1 MSNNSNKGLY
11 YNFILEPLGMY
22 SAGSDESVSQMSA
35 AFGVRSAINDLA
47 RFNPKLGQILQKAGY
62 DKIQFT
68 DLLPP
73 NEEGERAGG
82 ETDECADTQPG
93 DQNEPDF
100 RIAGRIFDVPIPPG
114 ALINS
119 RFATIHEF
127 GHALNDLLGQIFSK
141 KNYTDTVEFKNAYN
155 ADFNYLKDR
164 YDQGFLVGAERDFVR
179 DMVSYPTLSGEWVK
193 IESQDTTE
201 LVPNIIGAIIESS
214 YVNGQGYQPLTVQ
227 TNLNSFDVLSLFF
240 NVTSKLRDAL
250 DAIGTH
256 KPDEFKD
263 KKDCPEG
270 KGKKFFKGTK
280 PDQIAAQ
287 INGAAAAP
295 AYDPIILDL
304 NGDGIQTVS
313 IDAGFTFDNRA
324 TGFEND
330 TAWVSDTDGFLAIDS
345 RDDGYI
351 VDGSQL
357 FGTSMKLT
365 NGSSA
370 SDGFAALSQFDSNH
384 DGLISS
390 LDAAYLKIGVLK
402 GEGTFETLS
411 ELGIASIS
419 LSSTAARSTDS
430 NQNTQLAIGSFTW
443 ANGQTGFLADYALKD
458 NTMLS
463 SSTAPIEVSAAIE
476 ALPSARGLGTV
487 RDLQQAMELDSSGVL
502 TSLVTSFTQATSFE
516 QQDNLLTQIL
526 LKWTDSDTLPHNLP
540 GLHMDNQVYNAVQRF
555 YGQTL
560 TYAGALNGAP
570 GIFQSEYL
578 SSAFQLI
585 KDYVYAQM
593 VSTGSI
599 SDLADLLADGS
610 YNSTVDSP
618 ERFDLTLVATSLL
631 ELEQTDPSLASFK
644 ATEFVKMLDGFGI
657 TEDTDFE
664 SSFRNVIAAASP
676 SLLAIIDQYSNGV
689 QSFADNATIVRSSI
703 AFNETITAHGNNDF
717 IYMGDGSLSVLN
729 STGDNTFVEGGRFG
743 KNIIN
748 LGAGNNRVYLRSPGT
763 SIEQIDVLGADADVH
778 FGPGTTLIVEGQGN
792 GKFFFDQGDGVLTV
806 RGGAVDLS
814 RSHTDRIVFGTGI
827 TPGDIQMS
835 LEGTDLTNVRLNFSG
850 STDTILLENEI
861 VSSLSTKHVTEF
873 EFADGSVLNLAQIQN
888 NPLYVTFTGD
898 FQTFQRIYSPLAETT
913 TINGSHN
920 SILVGSGNST
930 FIDHGIGNQFFLSAA
945 SNNAGNAGNDTVTVG
960 RDTRITEGGGLDTFN
975 IGIGSGTTV
984 IQPYGTPLHQG
995 DFDTINFGQG
1005 VSASGLYFWAPPVAS
1020 GQVTAYDLNIDLA
1033 TGEKVI
1039 LSGTLASRLGVPPNA
1054 FTPKYV
1060 EKFTFADGSSLT
1072 LDQVL
1077 AQGVHV
1083 IAFTDPFFGGPTI
1096 DRRFAAWKEITTVV
1110 GDNGFIYEGSGN
1122 DAIEDRGNHNR
1133 IDAGRG
1139 NNTII
1144 VGTNTTIASSS
1155 GTDVITVK
1163 AGSGTTLIQEA
1174 GALGGA
1180 FNNGNDTIVFG
1191 AGIDEANIFASFTA
1205 ETTLEI
1211 SLGTGDKIVI
1221 EGQTSDLSGLRRVN
1235 TFTFADGQSF
1245 TAQQLLDMSVMA
1257 VNNSLDNVTI
1267 DRSASTVNERI
1278 NNSGHFD
1285 TILLGGGTTTVFD
1298 TGSDNTIYG
1307 GTGSAFINA
1316 SSNSS
1321 IHGGA
1326 GDALITVASGVS
1338 GVQVFEQTVGSGP
1351 NGFDSVVFSGAVS
1364 VDEFTLSSAG
1374 KDLTLTDSLGAA
1386 ILTLKDGLDAT
1397 AIAKSVADFSFSDGS
1412 HIAFSD
1418 LIQRGVNVSDSSSDV
1433 TVDRSFSAAKEII
1446 THTGSNGT
1454 FLLGSGDVTMT
1465 VGSNDTIHS
1474 GSGSSSFNIAEGSGS
1489 TTIIEDAQSINNGA
1503 GDLIHLLNPVDANQ
1517 VTVRASGSDFTL
1529 GFAPGDTVTLVSQ
1542 LDGAGLKNIGAF
1554 INSDGSILVDSAE
1567 IQQIADASRSTA
1579 GDDVLTGSRFG
1590 DQINGGDGND
1600 TVAAG
1605 LGNDD
1610 LSGGLGDDILS
1621 GDAGNDFL
1629 YGDDGDDTLNG
1640 GSGEDILNGYVGADT
1655 LNGND
1660 GNDVL
1665 VGGLGNDIA
1674 SGGIGDDTYVFNLGD
1689 GVDTIDDGAGVL
1701 GGGNDAIEL
1710 GALRSNVLF
1719 AAEGED
1725 LRISFTQSAES
1736 VLVQG
1741 FLSADSSRHIELV
1754 KFSDGSNI
1762 SYADIVTLVSTPPGQ
1777 DIYGTSGNDTL
1788 AGTIGADRIFGQNG
1802 LDTISAGG
1810 GDDLAYGG
1818 NGNDALN
1825 GQDGNDTLFGE
1836 AGVDTLHGGIGMDA
1850 LDGGAG
1856 NDFLYGDEGDDNLLG
1871 GTGIDDLNG
1880 GDGNDSLDGGS
1891 GNDFL
1896 YGNSGNDVLAGGAGI
1911 DYLEGGVGTD
1921 SLDGGTGNDI
1931 LYGMDDNDTLAGGGG
1946 NDTLDGGDGDDNLD
1960 GGSGAD
1966 FLYGMAG
1973 NDVLSGGTGIDTIDG
1988 GIGDDTISGGTGNDV
2003 LLGGDGIDHID
2014 GGVGSDD
2021 IHGGAGDDILIGAG
2035 GNDTIAGDDGND
2047 SIYGDTGNDIL
2058 TGGTGNDYLEGK
2070 NGVDT
2075 LSGSTGDDNLVGG
2088 YGNDTYLFSQGDG
2101 VDTVSDQGRV
2111 SDHMDTIRFGSGV
2124 TTQDVAFYMQG
2135 SDLYLSQG
2143 AGDVIKITDQAST
2156 TSKIEKFELAD
2167 GHFAGSADINLL
2179 IQQMVAFD
2187 QDHTEVDITSVN
2199 DVRNNQDLMT
2209 IVSNVWHAA

>member
-1 MSNNSNKGLY
+1 
-11 YNFILEPLGMY
+11 MY

-35 AFGVRSAINDLA
+35 AYGVKSAINDLA

-62 DKIQFT
+62 NKIQFT

-73 NEEGERAGG
+73 NKEGERAGG

-100 RIAGRIFDVPIPPG
+100 RIAGRVFDVPIPPG

-164 YDQGFLVGAERDFVR
+164 YDHGFLIGAERDFVR
-179 DMVSYPTLSGEWVK
+179 DMVSYPSLSGEWVK
-193 IESQDTTE
+193 IESEDTEE

-214 YVNGQGYQPLTVQ
+214 FVNGQGNQPLTVQ
-227 TNLNSFDVLSLFF
+227 TNLNSFDVLGLFF

-256 KPDEFKD
+256 KPDEFKN

-270 KGKKFFKGTK
+270 NGKKFFKSPKK

-287 INGAAAAP
+287 TNGAAAAP

-324 TGFEND
+324 NGFEND

-345 RDDGYI
+345 RGDGYI

-357 FGTSMKLT
+357 FGTSMKLA
-365 NGSSA
+365 NGSTA

-390 LDAAYLKIGVLK
+390 LDAAYLQIGVLK

-443 ANGQTGFLADYALKD
+443 ANGQAGFLADYALKD
-458 NTMLS
+458 NTLLS
-463 SSTAPIEVSAAIE
+463 SASESVEVSAAIQ
-476 ALPSARGLGTV
+476 ALPAARGLGTV
-487 RDLQQAMELDSSGVL
+487 RDLQQAMELDSSGAL
-502 TSLVTSFTQATSFE
+502 TGLVTAFTQATSVE
-516 QQDNLLTQIL
+516 QQDTLLTQIL
-526 LKWTDSDTLPHNLP
+526 LKWTDSDTLPHTLP
-540 GLHMDNQVYNAVQRF
+540 GLHMDNQVYNAVERF

-593 VSTGSI
+593 VSTGPI

-610 YNSTVDSP
+610 YNPTEDSP

-631 ELEQTDPSLASFK
+631 ELEQTNPSLASFK

-717 IYMGDGSLSVLN
+717 IYMGDGPLSVLN
-729 STGDNTFVEGGRFG
+729 SNGENTFVEGGRFG

-763 SIEQIDVLGADADVH
+763 SIEQIDVLGADAEVN

-792 GKFFFDQGDGVLTV
+792 GKFFFDQGDGELTV

-814 RSHTDRIVFGTGI
+814 RSHTDRIVFGAGI
-827 TPGDIQMS
+827 LASDIQMS
-835 LEGTDLTNVRLNFSG
+835 LEGTALTNVRLNFNG
-850 STDTILLENEI
+850 STDTILMENAI
-861 VSSLSTKHVTEF
+861 VSSSSSKHVTEF
-873 EFADGSVLNLAQIQN
+873 EFANGSVLNLAQIQN

-898 FQTFQRIYSPLAETT
+898 NQTFQRIYSPLAEIT
-913 TINGSHN
+913 TINGSNN
-920 SILVGSGNST
+920 SILVGSGNSD
-930 FIDHGIGNQFFLSAA
+930 FIDHGVGNQFYLSPAF
-945 SNNAGNAGNDTVTVG
+945 SDAGTGGNVRVTVG
-960 RDTRITEGGGLDTFN
+960 RDARITEGGGLDTFN
-975 IGIGSGTTV
+975 IGMGSGTTV

-1039 LSGTLASRLGVPPNA
+1039 LSSTLASRLGVPPNA

-1096 DRRFAAWKEITTVV
+1096 DRRFATWKEITTVV

-1205 ETTLEI
+1205 DTTLEI
-1211 SLGTGDKIVI
+1211 SLGTGDKIII
-1221 EGQTSDLSGLRRVN
+1221 EGQTSDLSGLRRVD

-1245 TAQQLLDMSVMA
+1245 TVQQLLDMSVMA
-1257 VNNSLDNVTI
+1257 INNSLDNVTI

-1285 TILLGGGTTTVFD
+1285 TILLGGGTTTVYD

-1338 GVQVFEQTVGSGP
+1338 GVQVFEQTVGAGT
-1351 NGFDSVVFSGAVS
+1351 NGYDSVVLSGAVS
-1364 VDEFTLSSAG
+1364 VDEYTLSSVG
-1374 KDLTLTDSLGAA
+1374 KDLTLTDSLGTAV
-1386 ILTLKDGLDAT
+1386 LTLKDGLDAT
-1397 AIAKSVADFSFSDGS
+1397 AVAKSVADFSFSNGS
-1412 HIAFSD
+1412 HVAFND
-1418 LIQRGVNVSDSSSDV
+1418 LIQRGVNVSDSSSNA
-1433 TVDRSFSAAKEII
+1433 TVDRSFSAAKEFI
-1446 THTGSNGT
+1446 THTGDADT

-1465 VGSNDTIHS
+1465 VGTNDTIHS
-1474 GSGSSSFNIAEGSGS
+1474 GKGNDAFNIAAGSGI
-1489 TTIIEDAQSINNGA
+1489 TTIIEDAQSVSNGA
-1503 GDLIHLLNPVDANQ
+1503 GDFVQLLDQVDANQ
-1517 VTVRASGSDFTL
+1517 LTVRASGSDFTL
-1529 GFAPGDTVTLVSQ
+1529 GFAPGDSVTLVNQ
-1542 LDGAGLKNIGAF
+1542 LDAAGLKNVGAF
-1554 INSDGSILVDSAE
+1554 FNADGSILVDSGE
-1567 IQQIADASRSTA
+1567 IQQIANASRSTA

-1600 TVAAG
+1600 TISAG

-1640 GSGEDILNGYVGADT
+1640 GTGNDILNGYVGADT
-1655 LNGND
+1655 LNGGD

-1665 VGGLGNDIA
+1665 VGGLGNDFA

-1701 GGGNDAIEL
+1701 GGGNDTIEL
-1710 GALRSNVLF
+1710 GALRPNVLF
-1719 AAEGED
+1719 TAQGDD
-1725 LRISFTQSAES
+1725 LRIGFTQSAES

-1777 DIYGTSGNDTL
+1777 DIYGTNANNTLTGTGGNDRIYALNGNDTV
-1788 AGTIGADRIFGQNG
+1788 N
-1802 LDTISAGG
+1802 AGG
-1810 GDDLAYGG
+1810 GNDLAYGG

-1825 GQDGNDTLFGE
+1825 GQDGNDQLFGD
-1836 AGVDTLHGGIGMDA
+1836 AGVDTLYGGNGMDA
-1850 LDGGAG
+1850 LDGGDG
-1856 NDFLYGDEGDDNLLG
+1856 NDFLHGDDGDDVLLG
-1871 GTGIDDLNG
+1871 GNG
-1880 GDGNDSLDGGS
+1880 LDELHGENGNDSLDGGAGNDSLYGES
-1891 GNDFL
+1891 GNDTIVGGTGNDYL
-1896 YGNSGNDVLAGGAGI
+1896 YGGTGA
-1911 DYLEGGVGTD
+1911 D
-1921 SLDGGTGNDI
+1921 SLDGGAGADF
-1931 LYGMDDNDTLAGGGG
+1931 LYGENDNDTLAGGGG
-1946 NDTLDGGDGDDNLD
+1946 NDILDGGDGDDNLD

-1966 FLYGMAG
+1966 SLYGMAG

-2075 LSGSTGDDNLVGG
+2075 LSGSTGDDSLVGG

-2101 VDTVSDQGRV
+2101 VDTVNDQGRV
-2111 SDHMDTIRFGSGV
+2111 SDHMDTIRFGTGI